1 MALCAVGRRR
11 GAAALGRTVLK
22 RRLLAALGWRLLEV
36 PFWEWDPLGAAD
48 RTAEHDGVGDSEEQ
62 CEYLRERLQRLRG
75 VDDSSR
81 RDEPSQSGGAAASAP
96 RESRWDREAPPAAAV
111 SDILAEDPGIA
122 DDYDH
127 EPAGFDDSGWGDGG
141 GGDGGDG
148 GGGDGGGASPAD
160 PYSEVVRAEAAAS
173 ARRRSGGGGG
183 ADDDGA
189 EWLESFSD
197 KHARP
202 FWKLLTTGERTWKRP
217 LGAKV
222 RVHEKKRKRR

>member
-1 MALCAVGRRR
+1 M
-11 GAAALGRTVLK
+11 
-22 RRLLAALGWRLLEV
+22 
-36 PFWEWDPLGAAD
+36 
-48 RTAEHDGVGDSEEQ
+48 
-62 CEYLRERLQRLRG
+62 
-75 VDDSSR
+75 
-81 RDEPSQSGGAAASAP
+81 
-96 RESRWDREAPPAAAV
+96 

-202 FWKLLTTGERTWKRP
+202 FWQHLTTGERTWKRP